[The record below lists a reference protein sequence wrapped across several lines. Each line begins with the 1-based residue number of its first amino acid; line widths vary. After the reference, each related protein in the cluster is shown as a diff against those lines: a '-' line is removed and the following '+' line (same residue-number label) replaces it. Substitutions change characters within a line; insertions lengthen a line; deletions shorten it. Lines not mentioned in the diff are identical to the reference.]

1 MPALQHMGKY
11 ALPVGTAA
19 LGGGALGYLAYKLS
33 PERYK
38 RLMGTLGA
46 VVGATAG
53 GYGGYKLLQA
63 LADKPQP
70 WLTPK
75 GNNQKERATF
85 PESSTPE
92 TTHPADATP
101 QDLDLARS
109 TVHGVLANDTQAAE
123 KEQAAADLRNSPTT
137 AVGKL
142 IVRPRY
148 EGFKAAFNNPDNVV
162 PITNP
167 AYWGYRALGTV
178 TEPIVNA
185 IPGDSLAAESAKSG
199 VNALGFS
206 GYSTLLKYGPKIPGV
221 GKVAP
226 ILSPLGKASDMA
238 TAAINTVKDI
248 GKGLDDRRM
257 RARASHDAAEI
268 QQHLPEN
275 ATPVQTFLYSVHR
288 KATEKALQ
296 TTAAGLSLSPVNTG
310 GMVSAMGLNNAIP
323 LSETIAVGKEVL
335 RHAKPAQ
342 SERERLENEG
352 MLANLGNLTKDMSL
366 PNAWLKA
373 MSMGHGTDKME
384 RERIEAENKIHA
396 RPVDIAA
403 TQRNITRMRNEVLR
417 ERPDIAQGIRSEN
430 ATSRQ
435 LATRQL
441 NHELSKKVQRMT
453 PVTHTTKTLKDRI
466 RGALGLRGNNT
477 VRVTSNGQPVADIP
491 TKTLLSEASRQKYG
505 FDIFQ

>member
-1 MPALQHMGKY
+1 MPSFQHIGKY
-11 ALPVGTAA
+11 ALPIGTAA

-38 RLMGTLGA
+38 KLMGTLGA
-46 VVGATAG
+46 VVGVAAG

-63 LADKPQP
+63 LANKPQP
-70 WLTPK
+70 WLAPQVK
-75 GNNQKERATF
+75 NQKEREVL
-85 PESSTPE
+85 PESSSSE
-92 TTHPADATP
+92 TTQPADATP
-101 QDLDLARS
+101 RDLDLARS

-226 ILSPLGKASDMA
+226 ILSPLGKATDMS

-257 RARASHDAAEI
+257 LALASRDAAEI

-275 ATPVQTFLYSVHR
+275 ATPVQTFLYSVQR

-296 TTAAGLSLSPVNTG
+296 TTAAGSSLSPVNTD
-310 GMVSAMGLNNAIP
+310 GMVSAMGLNNAVP

-335 RHAKPAQ
+335 RHAKPVQ
-342 SERERLENEG
+342 SEQERSENEG

-366 PNAWLKA
+366 PNAWFKA

-403 TQRNITRMRNEVLR
+403 TQRNITRMRNEFLAAH
-417 ERPDIAQGIRSEN
+417 PGIAQGLNSADAEV
-430 ATSRQ
+430 RQ
-435 LATRQL
+435 IFTRML
-441 NHELSKKVQRMT
+441 NRELSKKVQRMT
-453 PVTHTTKTLKDRI
+453 PVTHTARTLKDRI
-466 RGALGLRGNNT
+466 RAALALRGDNV

-491 TKTLLSEASRQKYG
+491 AKELLSEASRQKYG